1 MSTTVD
7 GPGGSDGEK
16 GIKNGTGDSA
26 ATPCRNPNRTAD
38 APPPDRGAEC
48 GAGIAPSGSVPAS
61 CAVFK
66 RCKAQAVYQ
75 GAAGE

>member
-7 GPGGSDGEK
+7 GLGAADGEK
-16 GIKNGTGDSA
+16 GIKNDTDDTA

-38 APPPDRGAEC
+38 APHPDRGAERR
-48 GAGIAPSGSVPAS
+48 AGIAPSGSVPAS